1 MGKQPVSPRIRKAR
15 IGALIPVVPIGD
27 EVRGTLNTLGFALC
41 ALTLAICV
49 VLHVGSFLRI
59 VHPKW
64 LIPPFFLVFG
74 AVLCSRAVEP
84 RLRLP
89 LRTDKVSL
97 VGLGLLV
104 YAILLFVYFYKTTG
118 GASSV
123 TVVEGQYVS
132 MYKDHVIRAITEEE
146 YRMFPNLWTRSMS
159 AFMGM
164 GAVFLLKIFHIPPMA
179 QEWSPRM
186 TTPSAGGAI

>member
-1 MGKQPVSPRIRKAR
+1 
-15 IGALIPVVPIGD
+15 
-27 EVRGTLNTLGFALC
+27 
-41 ALTLAICV
+41 
-49 VLHVGSFLRI
+49 
-59 VHPKW
+59 

-74 AVLCSRAVEP
+74 TVLCSRAVEP

-123 TVVEGQYVS
+123 AVVEGQYVS

-164 GAVFLLKIFHIPPMA
+164 GAVFCSKSFIFPQWLKNMVA
-179 QEWSPRM
+179 TDDYSQRRRRDMS
-186 TTPSAGGAI
+186 